1 MLLVFVWAL
10 EVQSFGIRKFRGL
23 RKFTGLSS
31 GLGIDERVWL
41 VRLQRV
47 STYFSSRS

>member
-23 RKFTGLSS
+23 SS

-41 VRLQRV
+41 VRVQRV